1 MDKPENFSRTFI
13 TLLENSTDFLYFKDC
28 DHRFTAVSTAFAKLT
43 GHNHWNEM
51 IGKRDDE
58 VFPKQH
64 AEIYYKSD
72 LSVMNTGTPIKN
84 RREPYQTPE
93 GDLGW
98 VDTHKWPIMDDNG
111 KTIGLFGISRD
122 ITQLVKAEKMLKK
135 QEKDLKEAVNTKDKF
150 FSIIAH
156 DLRSPFNTILGFTE
170 MVIKKTKKI
179 EVTEYEKYFGF
190 INSSAKKTLV
200 LLDNL
205 LNWAKSQTGQ
215 ISFNPEKQIFSSII
229 EEIFQ
234 LLNSNAEKKNIILNF
249 FDSEEIIVFADSNMI
264 SSILRNLIS
273 NAIKFTN
280 QNGKIDVY
288 AVQNDNFIEVVVS
301 DNGVGMNE
309 ETKNKLFRPEFN
321 QSTLGTTNE
330 KGTGLGLILC
340 KEFVEK
346 HGGKIWVESEVEK
359 GSVFKFTIPKYQL

>member
-1 MDKPENFSRTFI
+1 MDKAEDFSRTFI

-28 DHRFTAVSTAFAKLT
+28 NHRFTAVSSAFANLT
-43 GHNHWNEM
+43 GYSHWNEM
-51 IGKRDDE
+51 IGKCDEE
-58 VFPKQH
+58 VFPKQY

-72 LSVMNTGTPIKN
+72 LSVMKTGIPIKN
-84 RREPYQTPE
+84 RREPYQPPE

-98 VDTHKWPIMDDNG
+98 VDTHKWPIIDDKG

-122 ITQLVKAEKMLKK
+122 ITQLVKAEEMLKK

-170 MVIKKTKKI
+170 LVIKKTKKI
-179 EVTEYEKYFGF
+179 EATEYEKYFGF

-205 LNWAKSQTGQ
+205 LNWAKSETGK
-215 ISFNPEKQIFSSII
+215 ISFNPEKQIFSSVVY
-229 EEIFQ
+229 EIFQ
-234 LLNSNAEKKNIILNF
+234 LLNTNAENKNIILNF
-249 FDSEEIIVFADSNMI
+249 FESEEIIVFADPNMI
-264 SSILRNLIS
+264 RSILRNLIS

-280 QNGKIDVY
+280 QNGKIDVH
-288 AVQNDNFIEVVVS
+288 ALQHNKFVEIVVS
-301 DNGVGMNE
+301 DNGVGMDE
-309 ETKNKLFRPEFN
+309 KTQNKLFRPN
-321 QSTLGTTNE
+321 SNLSTLGTANE
-330 KGTGLGLILC
+330 KGTGLGLKLC

-346 HGGKIWVESEVEK
+346 HRGKIWVESAVGK
-359 GSVFKFTIPKYQL
+359 GTIFKFTIPLEQY